1 MSHNSDIDKKQDEN
15 IVVFPERKTIHDE
28 AAEWLSRLD
37 ADKPNG
43 KTLADFSLWVNAD
56 PAHAQEY
63 RRLAEQWD
71 ELNLLTQ
78 MTLPSEQVIET
89 FETTNNKH
97 WGWPAW
103 LASSSF
109 AAVFLAVVVAFFGLD
124 DSQQVLY
131 VTAIGEQKTITLA
144 DNSVVQLNTNS
155 RLSVDYN
162 DKRRGIYLIEGE
174 AHFQVAHN
182 PDLPFEVYTGTGV
195 VRAVGTSF
203 SVYIKHKQV
212 EVVVDQGVVEI
223 DKMPAPALLNKTEA
237 AQTALPVSSGVSSG
251 MESSSIES
259 NDTKAILKSKPTRI
273 YAGAKATFEHHKP
286 LQLSLEENVEIDT
299 QLAWR
304 TGALKFRQETLQHLV
319 DEISRYTA
327 TKIIITDSAARDMRV
342 GGLFEIGNT
351 QAMFDALELGF
362 GIKVDRI
369 DEHLVYLSIQ
379 E

>member
-28 AAEWLSRLD
+28 AAKWLSRLD

-43 KTLADFSLWVNAD
+43 KTLAEFSLWVNAD

-78 MTLPSEQVIET
+78 MTLPSEQVIEAV
-89 FETTNNKH
+89 ETTNNKH

-109 AAVFLAVVVAFFGLD
+109 AAVFLAVVVTFFGLD
-124 DSQQVLY
+124 DSQQALY
-131 VTAIGEQKTITLA
+131 VTAIGEQKTITLV

-162 DKRRGIYLIEGE
+162 DKLRGIYLIEGE

-223 DKMPAPALLNKTEA
+223 DKMPAPALPNKTEA
-237 AQTALPVSSGVSSG
+237 AQAALPVSSGV
-251 MESSSIES
+251 ESSDI
-259 NDTKAILKSKPTRI
+259 KAILKSKPTRI

-327 TKIIITDSAARDMRV
+327 TKIIIIDSAARDMRV